1 MIKVC
6 IKNIC
11 EIWFGI
17 AYHNKLIIATSFAKH
32 QQDVLNHLLEL
43 IPNNVAF
50 DVVSENTTFVE
61 QIFTAVKDAY
71 DGKSLTQNLPL
82 AYEQLPVYT
91 TKVLKAVL
99 AIPVGYV
106 SSYGSVAKA
115 VGGGPRAVGNVM
127 ASNPFAPIIPCHRV
141 VTSDFKLGGYGGGLA
156 VKFEFLKRECKGY
169 TQTKTIL
176 INGQMMQIFPAEL
189 VFLKLQKKFP
199 NILNINPFSN

>member
-6 IKNIC
+6 VKNIC
-11 EIWFGI
+11 GVWFGI
-17 AYHNKLIIATSFAKH
+17 AYHNKLILATTFAEH
-32 QQDVLNHLLEL
+32 QQDVLSHLLEL

-50 DVVSENTTFVE
+50 DVVSENTTFTE
-61 QIFTAVKDAY
+61 KIFTAVKDAY
-71 DGKSLTQNLPL
+71 DGKSLTQELPL
-82 AYEQLPVYT
+82 AYEQLPTYT

-99 AIPVGYV
+99 AIPTGYV

-169 TQTKTIL
+169 TQLKTIL

-189 VFLKLQKKFP
+189 IFLNLQKK
-199 NILNINPFSN
+199 ISQHI